1 MAPGPSPGRAE
12 RMAWHPVAVTQ
23 ENSSP
28 PTSSPQISSTD
39 EATIDAVAVRDLV
52 DVPAVE
58 VVMTLAV
65 HLMTA
70 AAVRCGLAD
79 DPEAS
84 HQVDLAEA
92 RILIT
97 ALAGLVMAA
106 TPDLGAM
113 HAAPLKD
120 GLSALQRAFRD
131 ASPIPDAP
139 GDGPGERLTGSRRG

>member
-1 MAPGPSPGRAE
+1 
-12 RMAWHPVAVTQ
+12 MAWHPVAVTQ

-92 RILIT
+92 GRGVGQPEQPRGGAVTGGMEERADL
-97 ALAGLVMAA
+97 LAG
-106 TPDLGAM
+106 
-113 HAAPLKD
+113 
-120 GLSALQRAFRD
+120 Q
-131 ASPIPDAP
+131 
-139 GDGPGERLTGSRRG
+139 GPGGILGRDR